1 MLRYVKDNFAEV
13 WAGLKL
19 SLQIALVLAVLF
31 SGLFWSRVSWAA
43 SEQPVPA
50 EVTVE
55 PANRSASDI
64 SSEKVSQF
72 VNAYLQVLRLIEQR
86 EGILQGAET
95 QSEAQQLEQEVE
107 TEALGIIEAAGL
119 TWQEYLQL
127 LGLANIDPEF
137 GERIAAQLQES
148 DTRGEV
154 KAIAGASSR

>member
-1 MLRYVKDNFAEV
+1 ML
-13 WAGLKL
+13 L
-19 SLQIALVLAVLF
+19 
-31 SGLFWSRVSWAA
+31 SGLFWSSLSWAA
-43 SEQPVPA
+43 SEQPLPA

-72 VNAYLQVLRLIEQR
+72 VSAYLQVLRLIEQR

-148 DTRGEV
+148 DTRGDI
-154 KAIAGASSR
+154 KAIAGSASR

>member
-1 MLRYVKDNFAEV
+1 MLRLA
-13 WAGLKL
+13 
-19 SLQIALVLAVLF
+19 LAVFLSWLCW
-31 SGLFWSRVSWAA
+31 SGVSWAA
-43 SEQPVPA
+43 DQPPPA
-50 EVTVE
+50 EVVVE

-107 TEALGIIEAAGL
+107 TEALAIIEAAGL

-148 DTRGEV
+148 DTHSNPNSIVGS
-154 KAIAGASSR
+154 SSR

>member
-1 MLRYVKDNFAEV
+1 MV
-13 WAGLKL
+13 
-19 SLQIALVLAVLF
+19 
-31 SGLFWSRVSWAA
+31 
-43 SEQPVPA
+43 
-50 EVTVE
+50 VE

-127 LGLANIDPEF
+127 LGLANIDAEF

>member
-1 MLRYVKDNFAEV
+1 MLRYVRDNFAKV

-19 SLQIALVLAVLF
+19 SLQTGLVLAVLL
-31 SGLFWSRVSWAA
+31 SGLFWSSVSWAA
-43 SEQPVPA
+43 SEQPAPA
-50 EVTVE
+50 EMVVE

-127 LGLANIDPEF
+127 LGLANIDAEF

>member
-1 MLRYVKDNFAEV
+1 LLRYVRDRLAEF

-19 SLQIALVLAVLF
+19 SLQTGLVLAVLL
-31 SGLFWSRVSWAA
+31 SGLFWSSVSWAA
-43 SEQPVPA
+43 SEQPMPA

-127 LGLANIDPEF
+127 LGLAN
-137 GERIAAQLQES
+137 GLQPS
-148 DTRGEV
+148 FRKVIREV
-154 KAIAGASSR
+154 S